1 MDDELLQL
9 DLPSADLLSD
19 GGEIF
24 VNVLDDSL
32 CGFAGQDLV
41 QNVTTERVSMYAMSL
56 ARHSPT
62 WRQSWI
68 KHSIHDVSCR
78 DP

>member
-19 GGEIF
+19 GGEIL
-24 VNVLDDSL
+24 VDVLDDSF

-41 QNVTTERVSMYAMSL
+41 
-56 ARHSPT
+56 
-62 WRQSWI
+62 
-68 KHSIHDVSCR
+68 
-78 DP
+78 